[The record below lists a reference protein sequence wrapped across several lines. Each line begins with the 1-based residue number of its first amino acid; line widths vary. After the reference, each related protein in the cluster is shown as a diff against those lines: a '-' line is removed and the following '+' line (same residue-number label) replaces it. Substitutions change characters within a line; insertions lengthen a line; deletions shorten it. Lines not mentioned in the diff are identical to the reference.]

1 MPTARCFGSSAL
13 LLTLLVVGSAMAVRA
28 QTPKPPPLPPARQVP
43 GINAEDQFPGGCVDC
58 HVVQPQFNVDG
69 RLSTQMA
76 ALATTVETGLLARAQ
91 AAAPAGVTLKGRH
104 PAIPA
109 AMLKNIPNGC
119 MPCHAKTSKTAPP
132 FASLLHSIHLGGG
145 QQNPFMTV
153 FQGECTH
160 CHKLDAKTGGWSIPN
175 GPEK

>member
-1 MPTARCFGSSAL
+1 MPAVRSSAFPACL
-13 LLTLLVVGSAMAVRA
+13 ALFLTLAAPIAVNT
-28 QTPKPPPLPPARQVP
+28 QTPQPPPLPPARQIP

-69 RLSTQMA
+69 RLSAHMA
-76 ALATTVETGLLARAQ
+76 QLAKQVGPDLLAMAQ
-91 AAAPAGVTLKGRH
+91 AAAPAGVTLKGKH
-104 PAIPA
+104 PAVPP

-119 MPCHAKTSKTAPP
+119 MPCHSKASKTAPP
-132 FASLLHSIHLGGG
+132 LAALLHGIHLSGG
-145 QQNPFMTV
+145 QQSPYMTL

-160 CHKLDAKTGGWSIPN
+160 CHKLDAKTGAMSIPN